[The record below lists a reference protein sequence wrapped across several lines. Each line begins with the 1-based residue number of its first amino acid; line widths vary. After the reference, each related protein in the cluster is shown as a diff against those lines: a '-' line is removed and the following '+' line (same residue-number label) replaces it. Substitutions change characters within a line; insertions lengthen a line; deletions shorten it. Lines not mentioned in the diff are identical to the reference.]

1 MKKTPPASRGYSQV
15 DWLKNKNK
23 NGRKKVVPL
32 SMEQVKQHNRKDDA
46 WLVLRGKVYD
56 VTEYIP
62 FHPGGE
68 AEICR
73 AIGKDATKLFLAK
86 HPWVNAEFLLSN
98 CLVGYLVEE
107 KPVEEKER

>member
-1 MKKTPPASRGYSQV
+1 MKTPSSPGYSQV
-15 DWLKNKNK
+15 DWLRSKRNKT
-23 NGRKKVVPL
+23 RTTTVPIR
-32 SMEQVKQHNRKDDA
+32 MEQVKQHNRKDDA

-86 HPWVNAEFLLSN
+86 HPGL
-98 CLVGYLVEE
+98 
-107 KPVEEKER
+107 

>member
-1 MKKTPPASRGYSQV
+1 MKTPSSPGHSQV
-15 DWLKNKNK
+15 DWLRNK
-23 NGRKKVVPL
+23 RKKTRNAVIPI

-73 AIGKDATKLFLAK
+73 GIGKDATKLFLAK
-86 HPWVNAEFLLSN
+86 HPWVNAEFLLSE
-98 CLVGYLVEE
+98 CLIGYLSEERREE
-107 KPVEEKER
+107 K